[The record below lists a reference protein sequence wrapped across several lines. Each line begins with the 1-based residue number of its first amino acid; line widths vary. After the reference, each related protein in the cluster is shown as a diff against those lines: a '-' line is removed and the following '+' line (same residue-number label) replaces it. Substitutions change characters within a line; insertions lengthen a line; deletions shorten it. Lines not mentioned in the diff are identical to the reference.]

1 MLELHDLTHED
12 DWRSNRLLH
21 YPRALQKGAS
31 GRKGMREGG
40 GRDARRD
47 IAMMVRCYGILF
59 SISEN
64 PEAGRKPACSLHTL
78 LQEVN

>member
-31 GRKGMREGG
+31 GRKGGG
-40 GRDARRD
+40 GRKDGNEGR
-47 IAMMVRCYGILF
+47 
-59 SISEN
+59 
-64 PEAGRKPACSLHTL
+64 GRKGCKQRYCYDGKMLRD
-78 LQEVN
+78 

>member
-1 MLELHDLTHED
+1 M
-12 DWRSNRLLH
+12 
-21 YPRALQKGAS
+21 
-31 GRKGMREGG
+31 GMREGG

-47 IAMMVRCYGILF
+47 IAMMVRCYGIVF

>member
-1 MLELHDLTHED
+1 MRTTGDPIACFTIHEPC
-12 DWRSNRLLH
+12 RR
-21 YPRALQKGAS
+21 
-31 GRKGMREGG
+31 GRPEGRGEGGGRMGMREGG